1 MCTHVS
7 NIVTKANQS
16 DAVSLF
22 RSSFETEEI
31 LTEVDF
37 SPALMVYHRK
47 IITFI
52 KKEMLWQTGH
62 LSKTPFSYKA

>member
-16 DAVSLF
+16 GAVSLF

-31 LTEVDF
+31 LTGWF
-37 SPALMVYHRK
+37 SSNFDGLSQKNYYIYQKNEILWHNWAS
-47 IITFI
+47 I
-52 KKEMLWQTGH
+52 KE
-62 LSKTPFSYKA
+62 SI